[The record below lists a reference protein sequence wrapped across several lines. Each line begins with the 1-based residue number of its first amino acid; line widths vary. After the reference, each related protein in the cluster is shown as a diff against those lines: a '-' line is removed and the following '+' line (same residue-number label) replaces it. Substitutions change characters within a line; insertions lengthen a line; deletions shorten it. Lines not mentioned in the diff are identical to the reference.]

1 MYVMKVQKMNK
12 HIKESLKL
20 NANQLSPM
28 TENSA
33 NLWKTLFTLPL
44 HTQKCSLT
52 HESHSTQSTTYLL
65 YKICGPEHSQTAP
78 LSHSRHIQSHIKLLR
93 NHGRLL
99 LVSFT

>member
-1 MYVMKVQKMNK
+1 MNK

-20 NANQLSPM
+20 YANQLSPM

-52 HESHSTQSTTYLL
+52 HESHSTQST
-65 YKICGPEHSQTAP
+65 
-78 LSHSRHIQSHIKLLR
+78 SRHIYFTKYVVQSTHKQHRCLIADIYK
-93 NHGRLL
+93 
-99 LVSFT
+99 VI

>member
-1 MYVMKVQKMNK
+1 MNK
-12 HIKESLKL
+12 HIKESLNL
-20 NANQLSPM
+20 YANQLSPM

-33 NLWKTLFTLPL
+33 NLWKTLFSLPL

-65 YKICGPEHSQTAP
+65 YKICSPVQSQTAP
-78 LSHSRHIQSHIKLLR
+78 LSHRRHIQSHIKLRR